1 MIRKIVLRIGVPSL
15 LVLMA
20 FNAYLAVKHLQQMQ
34 ELEGLSAGHAAIQ
47 REISAVLQDFVDME
61 TGQRGYLLTD
71 DTAYL
76 QPYTDAKG
84 RIGTDLAALRVGLAD
99 RDERERSMESQ
110 LEALA
115 ISKQGEV
122 QRTLSLRQQGYRH
135 RAFTLV
141 DTNEGKEYM
150 DKARELLS
158 SLSAAESTNSLNLEK
173 DRQAILRKAVK
184 ETILV
189 NLILLVLTGGLFW
202 LFSYHEKILE
212 RHAAEGQRSLAV
224 SNSHLEKLTSALSYD
239 FQDKILAI
247 EMNAQML
254 LKSYGGFL
262 PRHGQACAE
271 QVKEQSAQLELLRQ
285 DLVGESNLSVNDKAA

>member
-20 FNAYLAVKHLQQMQ
+20 FNAYLAVKHLKQMQ
-34 ELEGLSAGHAAIQ
+34 GAETLRAGHSAIQ

-71 DTAYL
+71 NTAYL

-84 RIGTDLAALRVGLAD
+84 RIGSDLAALRVGVAD
-99 RDERERSMESQ
+99 RDERERSIESQ

-115 ISKQGEV
+115 ISKQGEIE
-122 QRTLSLRQQGYRH
+122 RTLSLRQQGYRH

-158 SLSAAESTNSLNLEK
+158 SLSASESSNSLSLEK
-173 DRQAILRKAVK
+173 DKQTTLRKALT
-184 ETILV
+184 ETILA
-189 NLILLVLTGGLFW
+189 NLLLLIFTGGLYW
-202 LFSYHEKILE
+202 LFSYHGKVLE
-212 RHAAEGQRSLAV
+212 RHAAESRLSLRE
-224 SNSHLEKLTSALSYD
+224 SNSHLEKLTSALYYD
-239 FQDKILAI
+239 FRDKILAI

-254 LKSYGGFL
+254 LNNYGGFL
-262 PRHGQACAE
+262 PNHGQACAE
-271 QVKEQSAQLELLRQ
+271 QVKEQAAQLELLRQ
-285 DLVGESNLSVNDKAA
+285 VLVGESRSNVDKQAA